1 MGVAPRKKLASTEEK
16 DYSVRQREKKVKVET
31 PLANIQENTFFKVI
45 FSDSLSLEQK
55 VEEVTNILEFSDNKE
70 IDRTKIQEFDT
81 FKKYLQSISE
91 EMPKQRIE
99 MTDTEVFAELQLVYA
114 DFKNDLND
122 FIEKIKPLTELTDA
136 LYNLRQNGE
145 TRNALAQ
152 IKADQE
158 WDEEKV
164 TQKANVQS
172 EIVNIEKQISELKKR
187 NRVIT
192 TG

>member
-1 MGVAPRKKLASTEEK
+1 M
-16 DYSVRQREKKVKVET
+16 
-31 PLANIQENTFFKVI
+31 
-45 FSDSLSLEQK
+45 EQK

-99 MTDTEVFAELQLVYA
+99 MTDTEVFAELQRVYA
-114 DFKNDLND
+114 DFNNDLND